1 MTESEFQSMSLQQ
14 HNALPTRARADR
26 YMRMTEDQR
35 KRLLAQA
42 PAPMAKASKKPTSG
56 SWDAIIKKFAPG
68 QKP

>member
-14 HNALPTRARADR
+14 HNALPNRERADR

-42 PAPMAKASKKPTSG
+42 PAPMTKGSNKTAG
-56 SWDAIIKKFAPG
+56 RSWDAIVKKFAPG